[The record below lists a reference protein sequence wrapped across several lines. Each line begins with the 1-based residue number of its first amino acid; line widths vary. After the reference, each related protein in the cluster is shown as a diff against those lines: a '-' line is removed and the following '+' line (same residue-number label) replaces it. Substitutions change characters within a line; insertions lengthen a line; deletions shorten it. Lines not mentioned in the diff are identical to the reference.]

1 MTTLA
6 PLPLHAPAEPV
17 SETQA
22 EKAYRLIEDAIV
34 RLELEPGS
42 RITEQDLATRVGLGR
57 TPVREAVQRLVTDGL
72 LVVFPRKGMAVAAI
86 NPLDVLLA
94 LEVRA
99 ALERLVAAGAARK
112 ANPAQRDHLRLLAKG
127 LLATAAAGDA
137 LHYMQFDQALD
148 TTLGTASANPYAV
161 RALGPLQTMARR
173 AWYYFRRGQDL
184 EAAAARHAAVV
195 EAVADGDAAAAAAA
209 SDTLMAHVRS
219 GLKEALAAL

>member
-1 MTTLA
+1 MILLA
-6 PLPLHAPAEPV
+6 PLALDAPADPA

-22 EKAYRLIEDAIV
+22 EKAYRLIEDAVV

-42 RITEQDLATRVGLGR
+42 RITEQDLAGRVGLGR
-57 TPVREAVQRLVTDGL
+57 TPVREAVQRLVSDGL
-72 LVVFPRKGMAVAAI
+72 LVVYPRKGMAVAAI

-94 LEVRA
+94 LDVRA

-112 ANPAQRDHLRLLAKG
+112 AGEAQRAHLRQLARG
-127 LLATAAAGDA
+127 LVSSASAGDA
-137 LHYMQFDQALD
+137 LHYMQFDKALD

-195 EAVADGDAAAAAAA
+195 EAVADGDADRAGIA
-209 SDTLMAHVRS
+209 SDALMAHVRA
-219 GLKEALAAL
+219 GLKQALADL

>member
-1 MTTLA
+1 MTLPGSSPLA
-6 PLPLHAPAEPV
+6 APAESV

-22 EKAYRLIEDAIV
+22 ERAYRLIEDAVV

-42 RITEQDLATRVGLGR
+42 RITEQDLATMVGLGR

-72 LVVFPRKGMAVAAI
+72 LVVYPRKGMAVAAI

-99 ALERLVAAGAARK
+99 ALERLIASGAARK
-112 ANPAQRDHLRLLAKG
+112 ASAAQRELLRALACG
-127 LLATAAAGDA
+127 LLASASAGDA
-137 LHYMQFDQALD
+137 QHYMRFDQALD
-148 TTLGTASANPYAV
+148 TTLGAASANPYAV
-161 RALGPLQTMARR
+161 RALGPLQSMARR

-195 EAVADGDAAAAAAA
+195 EAVAAGDAAAAASA
-209 SDTLMAHVRS
+209 SDSLMAHVRS
-219 GLKEALAAL
+219 GLKDALAEL